1 MPPAALQPVRQW
13 SLAALSTKIDGLRWL
28 STRSDP
34 CYSARVD
41 YDIRQAVLSRD
52 EVARYLRGG
61 PGLTPDQ
68 AHQRISA
75 YLEELSTT
83 QRYSMYRTLKH
94 PLYPIL
100 RKIRRHPE
108 HVELA
113 QAATQSNRVVYAS
126 NHKSHLDYLVELL
139 VLDDHGIRPPVTA
152 AGINLFNGAVGLVNR
167 HVTGAIPIRRNSRDP
182 AYLTTLRAYVAEVVQ
197 RHDLFLYLE
206 GGRSYSGEIK
216 PLKTGLLQAVMLAR
230 RPDVVIVPVAIA
242 YDLVLE
248 DQTLARQGVKRRQR
262 QFAAEVAEMVRYAVG
277 FESRAFVTFGQPI
290 PLPTTGLDSKHE
302 VVMLKRHI
310 REAIGKLYKVLPT
323 ALLAAALR
331 PSMLH
336 QDLMD
341 RIDQMIDALR
351 LANANLSIET
361 GREAVEQATEP
372 LVSRGVIVVSGDRYR
387 IRDRHL
393 LRYYARTLTHLLND
407 RSRSHLTR

>member
-1 MPPAALQPVRQW
+1 M
-13 SLAALSTKIDGLRWL
+13 D
-28 STRSDP
+28 D
-34 CYSARVD
+34 
-41 YDIRQAVLSRD
+41 DITQAVLSRD

-68 AHQRISA
+68 AHQQISA
-75 YLEELSTT
+75 YLEELKTT
-83 QRYSMYRTLKH
+83 QRYSVYRTLKH

-100 RKIRRHPE
+100 RKIQRHPE

-113 QAATQSNRVVYAS
+113 QAATRSNRVVYAS

-152 AGINLFNGAVGLVNR
+152 AGINLFNGAVGLLNR

-182 AYLTTLRAYVAEVVQ
+182 AYLATLRAYVAELVQ

-216 PLKTGLLQAVMLAR
+216 PMKTGLLQAVMLAR

-262 QFAAEVAEMVRYAVG
+262 HFAAEVAEMVRYAVG
-277 FESRAFVTFGQPI
+277 YESRAFVTFGQPI
-290 PLPTTGLDSKHE
+290 SLATVDPDSRRDL
-302 VVMLKRHI
+302 VMLKRHT

-331 PSMLH
+331 HSMPR
-336 QDLMD
+336 QDLVD
-341 RIDQMIDALR
+341 RIDQLLDALR
-351 LANANLSIET
+351 LANANLSVET

-372 LVSRGVIVVSGDRYR
+372 LMARNVIVVRGNRYR
-387 IRDRHL
+387 IRDRHV
-393 LRYYARTLTHLLND
+393 LRYYARTLTHLLPD
-407 RSRSHLTR
+407 RGRSHLTH

>member
-1 MPPAALQPVRQW
+1 MPPVVLGVAR
-13 SLAALSTKIDGLRWL
+13 LAPW
-28 STRSDP
+28 
-34 CYSARVD
+34 YSARVGD
-41 YDIRQAVLSRD
+41 DITQAVLSRD

-68 AHQRISA
+68 AHQQISA
-75 YLEELSTT
+75 YLEELKTT
-83 QRYSMYRTLKH
+83 QRYSVYRALKH

-100 RKIRRHPE
+100 RKIQRHPE

-113 QAATQSNRVVYAS
+113 QGATRSNRVVYVS
-126 NHKSHLDYLVELL
+126 NHKSHLDYLIELL
-139 VLDDHGIRPPVTA
+139 VLDDHGVRPPVTA
-152 AGINLFNGAVGLVNR
+152 AGINLFNGAVGLLNR

-182 AYLTTLRAYVAEVVQ
+182 AYLATLRAYVAELVQ

-216 PLKTGLLQAVMLAR
+216 PMKTGLLQAVMLAR

-248 DQTLARQGVKRRQR
+248 DQTLAHEGVKRRQR
-262 QFAAEVAEMVRYAVG
+262 HFAAEVAEMVRYAVG
-277 FESRAFVTFGQPI
+277 YESRAFVTFGHPI
-290 PLPTTGLDSKHE
+290 SLATVDPDSRRDL
-302 VVMLKRHI
+302 VMLKRHT

-331 PSMLH
+331 PSMPR
-336 QDLMD
+336 QDLVD
-341 RIDQMIDALR
+341 RSDQLLDTLR
-351 LANANLSIET
+351 LANANLNVET

-372 LVSRGVIVVSGDRYR
+372 LVARGVIVVRGNRYR
-387 IRDRHL
+387 IRDRHV

-407 RSRSHLTR
+407 RGRPHLTH

>member
-1 MPPAALQPVRQW
+1 MARAQLPGGV
-13 SLAALSTKIDGLRWL
+13 DGSRRW
-28 STRSDP
+28 
-34 CYSARVD
+34 YSARVD
-41 YDIRQAVLSRD
+41 DDITQAVLSRD

-68 AHQRISA
+68 AHQQISA
-75 YLEELSTT
+75 YLEELKTT
-83 QRYSMYRTLKH
+83 QRYSVYRALKH

-100 RKIRRHPE
+100 RKIQRLPE
-108 HVELA
+108 HIELA
-113 QAATQSNRVVYAS
+113 QAATRSNRVVYAS

-152 AGINLFNGAVGLVNR
+152 AGINLFNGAVGLLNR

-182 AYLTTLRAYVAEVVQ
+182 AYLATLRAYVAELVQ

-216 PLKTGLLQAVMLAR
+216 PMKTGLLQAVMLAR

-248 DQTLARQGVKRRQR
+248 DQTLAHEGVKRRQR
-262 QFAAEVAEMVRYAVG
+262 HFAAEVAEMVRYAVG
-277 FESRAFVTFGQPI
+277 YESRAFVTFGQPMSLATVD
-290 PLPTTGLDSKHE
+290 PDSRRDL
-302 VVMLKRHI
+302 VMLKRHT

-331 PSMLH
+331 PSMPR
-336 QDLMD
+336 QDLVD
-341 RIDQMIDALR
+341 RIDQLLDVLR
-351 LANANLSIET
+351 LANANLGVET
-361 GREAVEQATEP
+361 GRAAVEQATEP
-372 LVSRGVIVVSGDRYR
+372 LVARSVIVVRGNRYR
-387 IRDRHL
+387 IRDRHV
-393 LRYYARTLTHLLND
+393 LRYYARTLTHLLPD
-407 RSRSHLTR
+407 RGRSHLTP

>member
-1 MPPAALQPVRQW
+1 M
-13 SLAALSTKIDGLRWL
+13 
-28 STRSDP
+28 
-34 CYSARVD
+34 
-41 YDIRQAVLSRD
+41 
-52 EVARYLRGG
+52 ARYLRGG
-61 PGLTPDQ
+61 PGLTADQ
-68 AHQRISA
+68 ARDQIST
-75 YLEELSTT
+75 YLEELKTT
-83 QRYSMYRTLKH
+83 QRYSVYRTLKH

-113 QAATQSNRVVYAS
+113 QMATRSNRVVYAS

-152 AGINLFNGAVGLVNR
+152 AGINLFNGAVGLLNR
-167 HVTGAIPIRRNSRDP
+167 HVTGAIPIRRDSRDP
-182 AYLTTLRAYVAEVVQ
+182 AYLTTLRAYVAELVH

-216 PLKTGLLQAVMLAR
+216 PMKTGLLQAVMLAR

-248 DQTLARQGVKRRQR
+248 DHALAHQGVKRRQR
-262 QFAAEVAEMVRYAVG
+262 PFAAEVAEMVRYAVG
-277 FESRAFVTFGQPI
+277 YESRAFVTFGQPI
-290 PLPTTGLDSKHE
+290 PLASVDPDSRRE
-302 VVMLKRHI
+302 LVTLKRHT

-331 PSMLH
+331 PSMPRRRLV
-336 QDLMD
+336 D
-341 RIDQMIDALR
+341 RVDQLLDALR
-351 LANANLSIET
+351 LTHANLAVES

-372 LVSRGVIVVSGDRYR
+372 LVTRGVIVVKEDRYR
-387 IRDRHL
+387 VRNRHV
-393 LRYYARTLTHLLND
+393 LRYYARTLTHLLT
-407 RSRSHLTR
+407 SRGSSLH

>member
-1 MPPAALQPVRQW
+1 MRV
-13 SLAALSTKIDGLRWL
+13 DGSRRW
-28 STRSDP
+28 
-34 CYSARVD
+34 YSARVD
-41 YDIRQAVLSRD
+41 DDITQAVLSRD

-68 AHQRISA
+68 AHQQISA
-75 YLEELSTT
+75 YLDELKTT
-83 QRYSMYRTLKH
+83 QRYSVYRALKH

-100 RKIRRHPE
+100 RKVRRLPE

-113 QAATQSNRVVYAS
+113 QAATRSNRVVYAS

-152 AGINLFNGAVGLVNR
+152 AGINLFSGAVGLLNR

-182 AYLTTLRAYVAEVVQ
+182 AYLATLRAYVAELVQ

-216 PLKTGLLQAVMLAR
+216 PMKTGLLQAVMLAR

-262 QFAAEVAEMVRYAVG
+262 HFAAEVAEMVRYAVG
-277 FESRAFVTFGQPI
+277 YESRAFVTFGQPMSLATVD
-290 PLPTTGLDSKHE
+290 PDSRRDL
-302 VVMLKRHI
+302 VMLKRHT

-331 PSMLH
+331 PSMPR
-336 QDLMD
+336 QDLVD
-341 RIDQMIDALR
+341 RIDQLLDALR
-351 LANANLSIET
+351 LANANLGVET
-361 GREAVEQATEP
+361 GRAAVEQATEP
-372 LVSRGVIVVSGDRYR
+372 LVARSVIVVRGNRYR
-387 IRDRHL
+387 IRDRHV
-393 LRYYARTLTHLLND
+393 LRYYARTLTHLLPD
-407 RSRSHLTR
+407 RGRSHLTH

>member
-1 MPPAALQPVRQW
+1 M
-13 SLAALSTKIDGLRWL
+13 D
-28 STRSDP
+28 D
-34 CYSARVD
+34 
-41 YDIRQAVLSRD
+41 DITQAVLSRD

-68 AHQRISA
+68 AHQQISA
-75 YLEELSTT
+75 YLEELKTT
-83 QRYSMYRTLKH
+83 QRYSVYRALKH

-100 RKIRRHPE
+100 RKIQRHPE

-113 QAATQSNRVVYAS
+113 QAATRSNRVIYAS

-152 AGINLFNGAVGLVNR
+152 AGINLFNGAVGLLNR

-182 AYLTTLRAYVAEVVQ
+182 AYLATLRAYVAELVQ

-216 PLKTGLLQAVMLAR
+216 PMKTGLLQAVMLAR
-230 RPDVVIVPVAIA
+230 RPDVVIIPVAIA

-262 QFAAEVAEMVRYAVG
+262 HFTAEVAEMVRYAVG
-277 FESRAFVTFGQPI
+277 YESRAFVTFGQPI
-290 PLPTTGLDSKHE
+290 SLATVDPDSRRDL
-302 VVMLKRHI
+302 VMLKRHT

-331 PSMLH
+331 PSMPR
-336 QDLMD
+336 QDLVD
-341 RIDQMIDALR
+341 RIDQLLDALR
-351 LANANLSIET
+351 VANANLSVET
-361 GREAVEQATEP
+361 GREAVEQATAP
-372 LVSRGVIVVSGDRYR
+372 LVARSVIVVRGNRYR
-387 IRDRHL
+387 IRDRHV

-407 RSRSHLTR
+407 RGRSLLTH